1 MDILFRIHSDTRWLV
16 VLVGVVALV
25 KFLIGWLGKGKFQKF
40 DRILTSAFSGLVDL
54 QVLLGLVF
62 LIWSGLAGVGFPR
75 QRLEH
80 AFIMIIAAVVA
91 HLPSRWK
98 SLGDTKRFRNS
109 FLAVLGVGVL
119 IFLGVVLLPGGMV
132 RWQF

>member
-1 MDILFRIHSDTRWLV
+1 MNILFRIHSDTRWLV

-40 DRILTSAFSGLVDL
+40 DRILTSAFSGLIDL
-54 QVLLGLVF
+54 QALLGIVF
-62 LIWSGLAGVGFPR
+62 LSWSCVAGAGFPR

-80 AFIMIIAAVVA
+80 AFIMIVAAVVA
-91 HLPSRWK
+91 HLPARWK

-109 FLAVLGVGVL
+109 FLAVLGVAAL
-119 IFLGVVLLPGGMV
+119 IFVGVVLLPGAH
-132 RWQF
+132 

>member
-1 MDILFRIHSDTRWLV
+1 MNILFRIHSDTRWLV
-16 VLVGVVALV
+16 VLVGAVALV

-62 LIWSGLAGVGFPR
+62 LIWSGLAGVGFPH

-80 AFIMIIAAVVA
+80 AFIMIVAAVVA

-98 SLGDTKRFRNS
+98 SLADTTRFRNS
-109 FLAVLGVGVL
+109 FLAVLGVAVL
-119 IFLGVVLLPGGMV
+119 IFLGVVLLPGGMA
-132 RWQF
+132 RWQM